1 MMKKVWI
8 YIMSSLLLMGCT
20 ETIDIELNDE
30 DNQRLVVEG
39 WVTDYPGKQEVRLTK
54 TTSYFYNQSA
64 PVASGAM
71 VQVSDGDQTWDF
83 QEVEP
88 GLYRPVPDFVGEPEK
103 TYTLNIDFEGVE
115 YTASSYM
122 RAGSPIDSMA
132 FEYIDPLEEFGID
145 ETPWYNILIWTQEPE
160 GLGDHYMWRTFVN
173 GEALRDTLSEISFV
187 DDGIYDG
194 NYVAGVDVDYL
205 DTPSEAVPGDTILL
219 EQWNIGLEAYEI
231 FIGIMNET
239 AWNGG
244 LFDAPPANVET
255 NISNGALGYFGAASV
270 TSKSAVIP

>member
-1 MMKKVWI
+1 
-8 YIMSSLLLMGCT
+8 MSCT
-20 ETIDIELNDE
+20 EIIDIELNDE

-39 WVTDYPGKQEVRLTK
+39 WITNMPGKQEVRLTK
-54 TTSYFYNQSA
+54 TTSYFYNQAA

-71 VQVSDGDQTWDF
+71 VVVSDGEQSWEFT
-83 QEVEP
+83 EVEP
-88 GLYRPVPDFVGEPEK
+88 GLYKPVPDFTGEAEK
-103 TYTLNIDFEGVE
+103 TYSLSVDLEGVE
-115 YTASSYM
+115 YSASSFM
-122 RAGSPIDSMA
+122 RPVAPIDSMA
-132 FEYIDPLEEFGID
+132 FEFIDPLEEFGFE
-145 ETPWYNILIWTQEPE
+145 ETPWYNILIWTQELE
-160 GLGDHYMWRTFVN
+160 GQGDHYMWRTFVN

-219 EQWNIGLEAYEI
+219 EQWNIGMEAYEI
-231 FIGIMNET
+231 FVGIMNET

-255 NISNGALGYFGAASV
+255 NISNGALGYFGAATV
-270 TSKSAVIP
+270 TTKTAVIPN